1 MHWTFELID
10 FLLAIGKSMRRLKEY
25 LVGPGETERQPCQ
38 FQTGIISETEY
49 CHFLLPF
56 DRAN

>member
-25 LVGPGETERQPCQ
+25 LVGPGKTKRQPCQ
-38 FQTGIISETEY
+38 FQSRIISETEY
-49 CHFLLPF
+49 CHFLLSF